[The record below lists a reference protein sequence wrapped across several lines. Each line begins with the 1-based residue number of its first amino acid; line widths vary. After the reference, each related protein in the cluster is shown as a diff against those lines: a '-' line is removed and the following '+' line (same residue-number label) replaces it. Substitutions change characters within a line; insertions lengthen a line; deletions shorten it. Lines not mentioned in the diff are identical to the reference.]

1 MERVGGEASALMGT
15 EAYGDQCC
23 RAQRDPDASILCGS
37 AFPLLSPDPLAPGA
51 LSLASGFRLSPLAH
65 RSELRSCAI
74 TNCPFLPQTNLT
86 VEETELTSPAQEGRQ
101 KCSLGNLPSHLEL
114 SVLALS
120 SQQSPGMLQS
130 L

>member
-15 EAYGDQCC
+15 EAYEDQCFW
-23 RAQRDPDASILCGS
+23 AQRDPDASILCGS
-37 AFPLLSPDPLAPGA
+37 AFPLLSPDPLASGA

-65 RSELRSCAI
+65 GGEPRSRVI
-74 TNCPFLPQTNLT
+74 TNCPFLPRATLT

-101 KCSLGNLPSHLEL
+101 KCSLGNLPSHSEL

-120 SQQSPGMLQS
+120 SQ
-130 L
+130 